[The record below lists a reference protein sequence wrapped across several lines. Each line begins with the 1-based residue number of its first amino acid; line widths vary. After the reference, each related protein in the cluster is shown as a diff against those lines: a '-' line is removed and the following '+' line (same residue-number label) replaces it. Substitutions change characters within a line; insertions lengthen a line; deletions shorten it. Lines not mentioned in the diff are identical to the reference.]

1 MGSQF
6 SVVLIGGFNIVQVI
20 DLNTSLRNAKKVFF
34 SLSFAAVGSSY
45 DEIHLYSGES
55 QINKTTLKK

>member
-1 MGSQF
+1 MHSEY
-6 SVVLIGGFNIVQVI
+6 SLVLIGGSNIVQVI

-45 DEIHLYSGES
+45 DEIYLYSGES
-55 QINKTTLKK
+55 LINKTTLKK